1 MPARLP
7 GPPVMKPNPT
17 KSKPTELEQ
26 AAADRRSFG
35 NTELAANAEFKVI
48 AEAMRELVTE
58 LRLIRTQ
65 LDKLVAAASRDESD
79 APAHSAKAPGARPAG
94 VE

>member
-7 GPPVMKPNPT
+7 GPHVMTTIPT

-35 NTELAANAEFKVI
+35 NSDLAANAEFKVI
-48 AEAMRELVTE
+48 AEGMRELVSE
-58 LRLIRTQ
+58 LRLIRRA
-65 LDKLVAAASRDESD
+65 LDKLVVASSPGESHAASV
-79 APAHSAKAPGARPAG
+79 AGTSAATRPGG
-94 VE
+94 TG